1 MNEPRTVFLAFLT
14 SLAIGLLVGLE
25 RERHPEAKAGVRTF
39 ALISLAGALC
49 AMLGE
54 KAGSAW
60 VLVAGLLACAAA
72 VLSAYRADANASWDS
87 GTTTTVAA
95 VVTFGLG
102 ATTWYGY
109 QELAVALAIVVTVL
123 LHFKAEIEGFTL
135 KLTAKDIASLLQ
147 FAVLS
152 LVILPVVP
160 DQGFGPYGAF
170 NPYHLWLMVV
180 LISAVSLAGYLV
192 WRLLGGRASAL
203 LLGALGG
210 LVSSTATTLVYARA
224 AKGRPELENAAATVI
239 LLANLV
245 VLIRIAVL
253 CAVAAPSLLPRLAP
267 VLAAALVAALPIAW
281 ATWRRQQGEAGLANP
296 ELTNP
301 TDLKVALG
309 FGVAYA
315 ALLVAGAWLNDVAGA
330 RGLYALAFASGLT
343 DVDAISLS
351 VMRLFGDSQ
360 VTAQTA
366 ASTVVVALCANTL
379 VKAILVFV
387 TGGASLGRRCVSGFA
402 AIGLALVAAALVVA
416 AWRG

>member
-1 MNEPRTVFLAFLT
+1 MTAVNEPRTVFLAFLT

-60 VLVAGLLACAAA
+60 VLVAGLLACAGG

-87 GTTTTVAA
+87 GTTTVVAA
-95 VVTFGLG
+95 VVTYGLG

-109 QELAVALAIVVTVL
+109 EDLAVALAIVVTVL
-123 LHFKAEIEGFTL
+123 LHFKTEIEGFTVR
-135 KLTAKDIASLLQ
+135 LTAKDIASVLQ

-160 DQGFGPYGAF
+160 NEGFGPYGAF
-170 NPYHLWLMVV
+170 NPYHLWMMVV
-180 LISAVSLAGYLV
+180 LISAVSLAGYLA
-192 WRLLGGRASAL
+192 WRLVGGKAPAL
-203 LLGALGG
+203 LLGAMGG
-210 LVSSTATTLVYARA
+210 LVSSTATTLVYARG
-224 AKGRPELENAAATVI
+224 AKGKPELENTAATVI

-245 VLIRIAVL
+245 VLVRITVLTAV
-253 CAVAAPSLLPRLAP
+253 VAPSLLPRLVP
-267 VLAAALVAALPIAW
+267 LLAAGLVAALPIAW
-281 ATWRRQQGEAGLANP
+281 LTWRRHQGEAGYASP

-309 FGVAYA
+309 FAVAYA
-315 ALLVAGAWLNDVAGA
+315 AILVAGSWLNDVAGA
-330 RGLYALAFASGLT
+330 GGLYGLAFASGLT

-351 VMRLFGDSQ
+351 AMRLFGDASIS
-360 VTAQTA
+360 AGTA
-366 ASTVVVALCANTL
+366 ASVIVVAVCSNLL
-379 VKAILVFV
+379 VKAGIAFAA
-387 TGGASLGRRCVSGFA
+387 GGAGLGRRCLAGFA
-402 AIGLALVAAALVVA
+402 AMGLALVAAALALA
-416 AWRG
+416 A